1 MEQQLLQ
8 LGAGGLFA
16 LLVLREVFGFLKERV
31 RYTHNAALEQMAKEV
46 HEMHEWHAVT
56 DEDGVKVWYIRR
68 SLENTLDNFA
78 GASVKLMVSPNK
90 TVWFDLDG
98 YTLTQS
104 SKPKNMQLSDC
115 WIKGQVFGGGAETSI
130 NLIVRKFVN

>member
-68 SLENTLDNFA
+68 SLENTLD
-78 GASVKLMVSPNK
+78 KLSHTLDAQTQLLKEMVLILKDTRNEMDAVIRETREIHREIRNEHRK
-90 TVWFDLDG
+90 TG
-98 YTLTQS
+98 
-104 SKPKNMQLSDC
+104 
-115 WIKGQVFGGGAETSI
+115 
-130 NLIVRKFVN
+130 

>member
-1 MEQQLLQ
+1 MEQHLLQ

-31 RYTHNAALEQMAKEV
+31 RNTNNTALEQMAKEV

-68 SLENTLDNFA
+68 SLENTLDKLSHTLDAQTQLLKEMVLILKDTRNEMDAVIRETREIHREIRNEHRKA
-78 GASVKLMVSPNK
+78 G
-90 TVWFDLDG
+90 
-98 YTLTQS
+98 
-104 SKPKNMQLSDC
+104 
-115 WIKGQVFGGGAETSI
+115 
-130 NLIVRKFVN
+130 

>member
-68 SLENTLDNFA
+68 SLENTLDKLSLTLDAQTQLLKEMVLILKDTRNEMDAVIRETREIHREIRNEHRKA
-78 GASVKLMVSPNK
+78 G
-90 TVWFDLDG
+90 
-98 YTLTQS
+98 
-104 SKPKNMQLSDC
+104 
-115 WIKGQVFGGGAETSI
+115 
-130 NLIVRKFVN
+130 

>member
-16 LLVLREVFGFLKERV
+16 LLIIREVFGFLKERV
-31 RYTHNAALEQMAKEV
+31 RCNSNVTIEQMAKEV

-68 SLENTLDNFA
+68 SLEHTLD
-78 GASVKLMVSPNK
+78 KLSHTLDAQTQLLKEMVLILKDTRNEMDAVIRETREIHREIRNEHRK
-90 TVWFDLDG
+90 TG
-98 YTLTQS
+98 
-104 SKPKNMQLSDC
+104 
-115 WIKGQVFGGGAETSI
+115 
-130 NLIVRKFVN
+130 

>member
-68 SLENTLDNFA
+68 SLENTLDKLSHTLDAQTQLLKEMVLILKDTRNEMDAVIRETREIHREIRNEHRKA
-78 GASVKLMVSPNK
+78 G
-90 TVWFDLDG
+90 
-98 YTLTQS
+98 
-104 SKPKNMQLSDC
+104 
-115 WIKGQVFGGGAETSI
+115 
-130 NLIVRKFVN
+130 

>member
-68 SLENTLDNFA
+68 SLENTLDKLSHTLDAQTQLLKEMVLILKDTRNEMDAVIRETRAVEFA
-78 GASVKLMVSPNK
+78 K
-90 TVWFDLDG
+90 
-98 YTLTQS
+98 
-104 SKPKNMQLSDC
+104 
-115 WIKGQVFGGGAETSI
+115 
-130 NLIVRKFVN
+130 

>member
-16 LLVLREVFGFLKERV
+16 LLVIREVFGFLKERV
-31 RYTHNAALEQMAKEV
+31 RCNSNVTIEQMAKEV

-68 SLENTLDNFA
+68 SLENTLDKLSHTLDAQTQLLKEMVLILKDTRNEMDAVIRETREIHREIRNEHRKA
-78 GASVKLMVSPNK
+78 G
-90 TVWFDLDG
+90 
-98 YTLTQS
+98 
-104 SKPKNMQLSDC
+104 
-115 WIKGQVFGGGAETSI
+115 
-130 NLIVRKFVN
+130 

>member
-31 RYTHNAALEQMAKEV
+31 RYTHNTALEQMAKEV

-68 SLENTLDNFA
+68 SLENTLDKLSHTLDAQTQLLKEMVLILKDTRNEMDAVIRETREIHREIRNEHRKA
-78 GASVKLMVSPNK
+78 G
-90 TVWFDLDG
+90 
-98 YTLTQS
+98 
-104 SKPKNMQLSDC
+104 
-115 WIKGQVFGGGAETSI
+115 
-130 NLIVRKFVN
+130 

>member
-8 LGAGGLFA
+8 LGAGGPFA

-68 SLENTLDNFA
+68 SLENTLDKLSHTLDAQTQLLKEMVLILKDTRNEMDAVIRETREIHREIRNEHRKA
-78 GASVKLMVSPNK
+78 G
-90 TVWFDLDG
+90 
-98 YTLTQS
+98 
-104 SKPKNMQLSDC
+104 
-115 WIKGQVFGGGAETSI
+115 
-130 NLIVRKFVN
+130 